1 MALEGRCQ
9 RAYLPGLKTDR
20 IGGKNMETVR
30 LTMAQALVRFLE
42 NQYIS
47 YDGKEHPFVEGVI
60 MLPGHGNVLGV
71 GQALAQEAHRMQ
83 VWQGK
88 NEQGMAH
95 TAMAF
100 AKQNKRKKIIAVT
113 SSVGPG
119 AANMVTAAAT
129 ATANNI
135 PILILPGDVYA
146 CRQPDPVLQ
155 QIEHTYDLSIS
166 TNDAFKAVCRYWDRV
181 ARPEQLMSAMIS
193 AMRTL
198 TDPANTGA
206 VCIAIPQDVEGE
218 AYDYP
223 VTFFQKR
230 VHKLARRTPDEEVIA
245 EAAAVIKAAK
255 KPLLIC
261 GGGVRYSE
269 AHEQF
274 REFAEAT
281 GIPFGET
288 QAGKS
293 AIVYDHYLNLGGI
306 GTTGCSAANEIAREA
321 DVIIGVGTRYT
332 DFTTSSKWLFKET
345 AKFVN
350 INVSEFQALKLEAVP
365 VVADAKKA
373 LPILLKALDGYKAPY
388 KDEVKVAREKWAK
401 ELERLRGIQFSDDYV
416 PEVND
421 ANAESARR
429 FAKDLDAT
437 LTQTTVL
444 GAINMLIDKDDVAI
458 GSAGSLPGDMQRMWC
473 ARGVDTYNMEYGYS
487 CMGYEI
493 SGALGVKYAIGDRD
507 VYSMCGDGSF
517 VMLHS
522 ELLTAVQER
531 KKIVVCLFNNAS
543 FGCINN
549 LQVGHGNN
557 TLCTELRYRGED
569 GKHSGQFMPV
579 DFAKI
584 AEGYGCKAFTV
595 KTMADLEDALKKTKE
610 IKDVP
615 VLLDIRVLP
624 KSMTEGYSSWWRC
637 GDVQVSE
644 NPRNL
649 KAYQDHLDHVKDA
662 RKY

>member
-1 MALEGRCQ
+1 M
-9 RAYLPGLKTDR
+9 K
-20 IGGKNMETVR
+20 TVR

-42 NQYIS
+42 NQYIA
-47 YDGKEHPFVEGVI
+47 YDDAEHPFVEGVI
-60 MLPGHGNVLGV
+60 MLPGHGNVVGL
-71 GQALAQEAHRMQ
+71 GQALRQETRRLK

-95 TAMAF
+95 TAVAF
-100 AKQNKRKKIIAVT
+100 AKQMKRKKIIAVT

-135 PILILPGDVYA
+135 PVLILPGDVYA

-155 QIEHTYDLSIS
+155 QIEQTYDLSLS
-166 TNDAFKAVCRYWDRV
+166 TNDAFRPVCRYWDRIV
-181 ARPEQLMSAMIS
+181 RPEQLMSALLS
-193 AMRTL
+193 AFRVL

-206 VCIAIPQDVEGE
+206 VCLAIPQDVEGE

-223 VTFFQKR
+223 ESFFKKR
-230 VHKLARRTPDEEVIA
+230 VHRLARRLPEAEALREAAEVIR
-245 EAAAVIKAAK
+245 KAQ

-269 AHEQF
+269 AHEEF
-274 REFAEAT
+274 RTFAEKT
-281 GIPFGET
+281 GIPFAET

-293 AIVYDHYLNLGGI
+293 AVLYDHPLNLGGI
-306 GTTGCSAANEIAREA
+306 GVTGCSAANEIAREA
-321 DVIIGVGTRYT
+321 DVVIGVGTRYT
-332 DFTTSSKWLFKET
+332 DFTTASKWLFRED

-365 VVADAKKA
+365 VVADAKRA
-373 LPILLKALDGYKAPY
+373 LPALMSALDGYRPSYTNEIKT
-388 KDEVKVAREKWAK
+388 ARDRWFK
-401 ELERLRGIQFSDDYV
+401 ELDRLHRIAYGAGYV

-421 ANAESARR
+421 ANAGSADR
-429 FAKDLDAT
+429 FAKDLDAS
-437 LTQTTVL
+437 LTQTAVL
-444 GAINMLIDKDDVAI
+444 GCINFEIAPEDVVI

-473 ARGVDTYNMEYGYS
+473 ARGEDTYNMEYGYS

-507 VYSMCGDGSF
+507 VYAMVGDGSF
-517 VMLHS
+517 LMLHS
-522 ELLTAVQER
+522 ELLTAVQEHQ
-531 KKIVVCLFNNAS
+531 KINVCLFNNAS

-549 LQVGHGNN
+549 LQVGHGND
-557 TLCTELRYRGED
+557 TLCTELRFRGED
-569 GKHSGQFMPV
+569 GEHSGSFMPV

-584 AEGYGCKAFTV
+584 AEGYGCRAFTV
-595 KTMADLEDALKKTKE
+595 RSLEELRAAMVEAKKIE
-610 IKDVP
+610 GVP
-615 VLLDIRVLP
+615 VLFDIRVLP
-624 KSMTEGYSSWWRC
+624 KSMTDGYGSWWRV
-637 GDVQVSE
+637 GDTEVSE

-649 KAYQDHLDHVKDA
+649 VAYEEHLAHMKQA
-662 RKY
+662 RAY

>member
-1 MALEGRCQ
+1 M
-9 RAYLPGLKTDR
+9 K
-20 IGGKNMETVR
+20 TVR

-42 NQYIS
+42 NQYIA
-47 YDGKEHPFVEGVI
+47 YDGIEHPFVEGVI
-60 MLPGHGNVLGV
+60 MLPGHGNVVGL
-71 GQALAQEAHRMQ
+71 GQALRQETRRLK

-95 TAMAF
+95 TAVAF
-100 AKQNKRKKIIAVT
+100 AKQMKRKKIIAVT

-135 PILILPGDVYA
+135 PVLILPGDVYA

-155 QIEHTYDLSIS
+155 QIEQTNDLSIS
-166 TNDAFKAVCRYWDRV
+166 TNDAFRAVCRYWDRIV
-181 ARPEQLMSAMIS
+181 RPEQLMSAMIS
-193 AMRTL
+193 AFRVL

-223 VTFFQKR
+223 ESFFEKR
-230 VHKLARRTPDEEVIA
+230 VWRLARRLPEA
-245 EAAAVIKAAK
+245 EAIEEAAKVIKAAK

-269 AHEQF
+269 AHAEF
-274 REFAEAT
+274 KAFAEAT

-293 AIVYDHYLNLGGI
+293 AIPYDHELNLGGI
-306 GTTGCSAANEIAREA
+306 GVTGCSAANEIAKEA
-321 DVIIGVGTRYT
+321 DVVIGVGTRYT
-332 DFTTSSKWLFKET
+332 DFTTASKWLFRDD

-350 INVSEFQALKLEAVP
+350 INVSEFQAYKLDAVP
-365 VVADAKKA
+365 VIADAKRA
-373 LPILLKALDGYKAPY
+373 LPALLDALDGYKAPY
-388 KDEVKVAREKWAK
+388 TNEVKDARARWFK
-401 ELERLRGIQFSDDYV
+401 ELDRLQHTAYGEGYV

-421 ANAESARR
+421 ANAKSADR
-429 FAKDLDAT
+429 FAKDLNAD
-437 LTQTTVL
+437 LTQTAVL
-444 GAINMLIDKDDVAI
+444 GAINFTIDPDDVAI

-473 ARGVDTYNMEYGYS
+473 ARGADTYNMEYGYS

-507 VYSMCGDGSF
+507 VYAMVGDGSF
-517 VMLHS
+517 IMLHS
-522 ELLTAVQER
+522 ELLTAVQEH
-531 KKIVVCLFNNAS
+531 KKINVCVFNNAS

-549 LQVGHGNN
+549 LQVGHGND
-557 TLCTELRYRGED
+557 TLCTELRFRGED
-569 GKHSGQFMPV
+569 GAHSGAFIPV

-584 AEGYGCKAFTV
+584 AEGYGCRSFTIHTIEEMKAAI
-595 KTMADLEDALKKTKE
+595 KEAKKIE
-610 IKDVP
+610 GVP
-615 VLLDIRVLP
+615 VVFDIRVLP
-624 KSMTEGYSSWWRC
+624 KSMTEGYGSWWRV
-637 GDVQVSE
+637 GDTEVSK

-649 KAYQDHLDHVKDA
+649 KAYEDHLAHVKDA

>member
-1 MALEGRCQ
+1 M
-9 RAYLPGLKTDR
+9 K
-20 IGGKNMETVR
+20 TVR

-42 NQYIS
+42 NQYIA
-47 YDGKEHPFVEGVI
+47 YDDAEHPFVEGVI
-60 MLPGHGNVLGV
+60 MLPGHGNVVGL
-71 GQALAQEAHRMQ
+71 GQALRQETRRLK

-95 TAMAF
+95 TAVAF
-100 AKQNKRKKIIAVT
+100 AKQMKRKKIIAVT

-135 PILILPGDVYA
+135 PVLILPGDVYA

-155 QIEHTYDLSIS
+155 QIEQTYDLSLS
-166 TNDAFKAVCRYWDRV
+166 TNDAFRPVCRYWDRIV
-181 ARPEQLMSAMIS
+181 RPEQLMSALLS
-193 AMRTL
+193 AFRVL

-206 VCIAIPQDVEGE
+206 VCLAIPQDVEGE

-223 VTFFQKR
+223 ESFFKKR
-230 VHKLARRTPDEEVIA
+230 VHRLARRLPEAEALREAAEVIR
-245 EAAAVIKAAK
+245 KAQ

-269 AHEQF
+269 AHEEF
-274 REFAEAT
+274 RMFAEKT
-281 GIPFGET
+281 GIPFAET

-293 AIVYDHYLNLGGI
+293 AVLYDHPLNLGGI
-306 GTTGCSAANEIAREA
+306 GVTGCSAANEIAREA
-321 DVIIGVGTRYT
+321 DVVIGVGTRYT
-332 DFTTSSKWLFKET
+332 DFTTASKWLFRED

-365 VVADAKKA
+365 VVADAKRA
-373 LPILLKALDGYKAPY
+373 LPALMSALDGYRPSY
-388 KDEVKVAREKWAK
+388 TDEIKTARDRWFK
-401 ELERLRGIQFSDDYV
+401 ELDRLHRIAYGAGYV

-421 ANAESARR
+421 ANAGSANR
-429 FAKDLDAT
+429 FAKDLDAS
-437 LTQTTVL
+437 LTQTAVL
-444 GAINMLIDKDDVAI
+444 GCINFEIAPEDVVI

-473 ARGVDTYNMEYGYS
+473 ARGEDTYNMEYGYS

-507 VYSMCGDGSF
+507 VYAMVGDGSF
-517 VMLHS
+517 LMLHS
-522 ELLTAVQER
+522 ELLTAVQEHQ
-531 KKIVVCLFNNAS
+531 KINVCLFNNAS

-549 LQVGHGNN
+549 LQVGHGND
-557 TLCTELRYRGED
+557 TLCTELRFRGED
-569 GKHSGQFMPV
+569 GEHSGSFMPV

-584 AEGYGCKAFTV
+584 AEGYGCRAFTV
-595 KTMADLEDALKKTKE
+595 RSLEELRAAMEEAKKIE
-610 IKDVP
+610 GVP
-615 VLLDIRVLP
+615 VLFDIRVLP
-624 KSMTEGYSSWWRC
+624 KSMTDGYGSWWRV
-637 GDVQVSE
+637 GDTEVSE

-649 KAYQDHLDHVKDA
+649 VAYEEHLAHMKQA
-662 RKY
+662 RAY

>member
-1 MALEGRCQ
+1 M
-9 RAYLPGLKTDR
+9 K
-20 IGGKNMETVR
+20 TVR

-42 NQYIS
+42 NQYIA
-47 YDGKEHPFVEGVI
+47 YDGKELPFVEGVI
-60 MLPGHGNVLGV
+60 MLPGHGNVVGL
-71 GQALAQEAHRMQ
+71 GQALRQETRRLK

-95 TAMAF
+95 TAVAF
-100 AKQNKRKKIIAVT
+100 AKQMKRKKIIAVT

-135 PILILPGDVYA
+135 PVLILPGDVYA

-155 QIEHTYDLSIS
+155 QIEQVNDLSIS
-166 TNDAFKAVCRYWDRV
+166 TNDAFRAVCRYWDRIV
-181 ARPEQLMSAMIS
+181 RPEQLMSAMIS
-193 AMRTL
+193 AFRVL

-223 VTFFQKR
+223 ESFFMKR
-230 VHKLARRTPDEEVIA
+230 VWRLVRRLPEA
-245 EAAAVIKAAK
+245 EAIEEAAKVIKTAK

-269 AHEQF
+269 AHAEF
-274 REFAEAT
+274 RAFAEAT

-293 AIVYDHYLNLGGI
+293 AIPYDHELNLGGI
-306 GTTGCSAANEIAREA
+306 GVTGCSAANEIAKEA
-321 DVIIGVGTRYT
+321 DVVIGVGTRYT
-332 DFTTSSKWLFKET
+332 DFTTASKWLFRDD

-350 INVSEFQALKLEAVP
+350 INVSEFQAYKMDAVP
-365 VVADAKKA
+365 VIADAKRA
-373 LPILLKALDGYKAPY
+373 LPVLLAALDGYRAPY
-388 KDEVKVAREKWAK
+388 TNEVRDARDRWFQ
-401 ELERLRGIQFSDDYV
+401 ELDRLHHTAYGEGYV

-421 ANAESARR
+421 ANAKSADR
-429 FAKDLDAT
+429 FAEDMQAD
-437 LTQTTVL
+437 LTQTAVL
-444 GAINMLIDKDDVAI
+444 GAINFAIDPEDVAI
-458 GSAGSLPGDMQRMWC
+458 GSSGSLPGDMQRMWC

-487 CMGYEI
+487 CMGYEV

-507 VYSMCGDGSF
+507 VYAMVGDGSF
-517 VMLHS
+517 IMLHS
-522 ELLTAVQER
+522 ELLTAVQEHR
-531 KKIVVCLFNNAS
+531 KINVCVFNNAS

-549 LQVGHGNN
+549 LQVGHGND
-557 TLCTELRYRGED
+557 TLCTELRFRGDD
-569 GKHSGQFMPV
+569 GAHSGTFIPV

-584 AEGYGCKAFTV
+584 AEGYGCRSFTIHTIEEMKAAI
-595 KTMADLEDALKKTKE
+595 KEAKKIE
-610 IKDVP
+610 GVP
-615 VLLDIRVLP
+615 VVFDIRVLP
-624 KSMTEGYSSWWRC
+624 KSMTDGYGSWWRV
-637 GDVQVSE
+637 GDTEVSE

-649 KAYQDHLDHVKDA
+649 EAYEDHLAHVKDA

>member
-1 MALEGRCQ
+1 
-9 RAYLPGLKTDR
+9 
-20 IGGKNMETVR
+20 METVR
-30 LTMAQALVRFLE
+30 LTMAQALVRFLN

-60 MLPGHGNVLGV
+60 MLPGHGNVLGL
-71 GQALAQEAHRMQ
+71 GQALSQEAGHLK

-95 TAMAF
+95 TAVAY
-100 AKQNKRKKIIAVT
+100 AKQMKRKKIIAVT

-135 PILILPGDVYA
+135 PVLILPGDVYA

-155 QIEHTYDLSIS
+155 QIEQVHDLSVS
-166 TNDAFKAVCRYWDRV
+166 TNDAFRAVCRYWDRIV
-181 ARPEQLMSAMIS
+181 RPEQLMSAMIS
-193 AMRTL
+193 AFRTL

-223 VTFFQKR
+223 VSFFAKR
-230 VHKLARRTPDEEVIA
+230 VHRLSRPLPDEDA
-245 EAAAVIKAAK
+245 LKEAADLIRSAK

-269 AHEQF
+269 AHEELRRF
-274 REFAEAT
+274 VEKT
-281 GIPFGET
+281 GIPFAET

-293 AIVYDHYLNLGGI
+293 AIEFDHYLNLGGI
-306 GTTGCSAANEIAREA
+306 GVTGCSAANEIAKKA

-332 DFTTSSKWLFKET
+332 DFTTSSKWLFRDD
-345 AKFVN
+345 ARLVN
-350 INVSEFQALKLEAVP
+350 INVSAFQAMKLDAVP
-365 VVADAKKA
+365 VVADAKKT
-373 LPILLKALDGYKAPY
+373 LPLLLKALDGYKAPY
-388 KDEVKVAREKWAK
+388 KDEVSDARSEWDR
-401 ELERLRGIQFSDDYV
+401 ELQRLRNTCFSDDYV

-421 ANAESARR
+421 ANAQSARR
-429 FAKDLDAT
+429 FAKDLDSC
-437 LTQTTVL
+437 LTQTAVL
-444 GAINMLIDKDDVAI
+444 GAINLLIDKDDVAI
-458 GSAGSLPGDMQRMWC
+458 GSSGSLPGDMQRMWC

-507 VYSMCGDGSF
+507 VYAMVGDGSF
-517 VMLHS
+517 IMLHS
-522 ELLTAVQER
+522 ELLTALQEH
-531 KKIVVCLFNNAS
+531 KKINVCLFNNAS

-549 LQVGHGNN
+549 LQVGHGND
-557 TLCTELRYRGED
+557 TLCTELRFRGED
-569 GKHSGQFMPV
+569 GKHSGTFMGV

-595 KTMADLEDALKKTKE
+595 RTMDELKKAIQEGKK

-615 VLLDIRVLP
+615 VLYDIRVMP
-624 KSMTEGYSSWWRC
+624 KSMTDGYGSWWRC
-637 GDVQVSE
+637 GDVQISE

-649 KAYQDHLDHVKDA
+649 RAYEDHLEHVKDA

>member
-1 MALEGRCQ
+1 M
-9 RAYLPGLKTDR
+9 K
-20 IGGKNMETVR
+20 TVR

-42 NQYIS
+42 NQYIA
-47 YDGKEHPFVEGVI
+47 YDGIEHPFVEGVI
-60 MLPGHGNVLGV
+60 MLPGHGNVVGL
-71 GQALAQEAHRMQ
+71 GQALRQETRRLK

-95 TAMAF
+95 TAVAY
-100 AKQNKRKKIIAVT
+100 AKQMKRKKIIAVT

-135 PILILPGDVYA
+135 PVLILPGDVYA

-155 QIEHTYDLSIS
+155 QIEQTNDLSIS
-166 TNDAFKAVCRYWDRV
+166 TNDAFRAVCRYWDRIV
-181 ARPEQLMSAMIS
+181 RPEQLMSAMIS
-193 AMRTL
+193 AFRVL

-223 VTFFQKR
+223 ESFFAKR
-230 VHKLARRTPDEEVIA
+230 VHRLARRTPDTEAIEEA
-245 EAAAVIKAAK
+245 TAVIKAAK
-255 KPLLIC
+255 KPILIC

-269 AHEQF
+269 AHAEF
-274 REFAEAT
+274 KEFAEAT

-288 QAGKS
+288 QAGKG
-293 AIVYDHYLNLGGI
+293 AVLYDHPLNLGGI
-306 GTTGCSAANEIAREA
+306 GVTGCSAANEIAKEA

-332 DFTTSSKWLFKET
+332 DFTTSSKWLFRDD

-350 INVSEFQALKLEAVP
+350 INVSEFQAMKMDAVP
-365 VVADAKKA
+365 VVADAKRA
-373 LPILLKALDGYKAPY
+373 LPLLLSALDGYKAPY
-388 KDEVKVAREKWAK
+388 TDEVKAARDRWFK
-401 ELERLRGIQFSDDYV
+401 ELDRLSKKTYGEGYV

-421 ANAESARR
+421 ANAASGDR
-429 FAKDLDAT
+429 FAKDLNAD
-437 LTQTTVL
+437 LTQTAVVNV
-444 GAINMLIDKDDVAI
+444 INFTIDPEDVAI
-458 GSAGSLPGDMQRMWC
+458 GSSGSLPGDMQRMWC
-473 ARGVDTYNMEYGYS
+473 ARGIDTYNMEYGYS

-507 VYSMCGDGSF
+507 VYSMVGDGSF

-522 ELLTAVQER
+522 ELLTAVQEH
-531 KKIVVCLFNNAS
+531 KKINVCVFNNAS

-549 LQVGHGNN
+549 LQVGHGND
-557 TLCTELRYRGED
+557 TLCTELRFRGED
-569 GKHSGQFMPV
+569 GEHSGSFMAV

-584 AEGYGCKAFTV
+584 AEGYGCKAYRIHTIEELKAAIKEA
-595 KTMADLEDALKKTKE
+595 KTIEG
-610 IKDVP
+610 VP
-615 VLLDIRVLP
+615 VVYDIRVLP
-624 KSMTEGYSSWWRC
+624 KSMTEGYGSWWRV
-637 GDVQVSE
+637 GDTEVSE

-649 KAYQDHLDHVKDA
+649 KAYADHLEHVKDA
-662 RKY
+662 RQY